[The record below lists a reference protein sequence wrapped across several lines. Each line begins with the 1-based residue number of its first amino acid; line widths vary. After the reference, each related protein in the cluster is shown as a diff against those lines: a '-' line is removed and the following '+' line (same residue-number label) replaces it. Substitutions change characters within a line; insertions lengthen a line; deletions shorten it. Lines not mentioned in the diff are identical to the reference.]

1 MSSTQ
6 PSLRDQFKKISQ
18 AIYQVLMR
26 LKDAVAVKFV
36 IHCAI
41 LSMQQNVYNI
51 FVWAYYLLLLVFS
64 VDAVC

>member
-6 PSLRDQFKKISQ
+6 PSLRSQFKKISQ

-26 LKDAVAVKFV
+26 LEEAVAVKFV
-36 IHCAI
+36 IHCVI